1 MSPRHGGP
9 GPQRRRTA
17 DATRRALVRRLNDHL
32 RRYWLGGR
40 VMVTVGVSALGP
52 RFLEAAL
59 AAVAAFDGFDGEND
73 PHGEHD
79 FGALTVMGERLLWKV
94 DYYDAAMTGGS
105 PDPADPSVTT
115 RVLTVMLAH
124 EW

>member
-1 MSPRHGGP
+1 MSRGVPDG
-9 GPQRRRTA
+9 
-17 DATRRALVRRLNDHL
+17 TRRALVRRLNDQL

-40 VMVTVGVSALGP
+40 IMVTTGVSALGP

-59 AAVAAFDGFDGEND
+59 AAVATYDRFDHGND
-73 PHGEHD
+73 PYGEHD
-79 FGALTVMGERLLWKV
+79 FGALVVMGQPILFKIDHYNADLSG
-94 DYYDAAMTGGS
+94 AS

-115 RVLTVMLAH
+115 RVLTIMLAS

>member
-1 MSPRHGGP
+1 MSRGVPDGTSRP
-9 GPQRRRTA
+9 
-17 DATRRALVRRLNDHL
+17 LVRRLTDQL

-40 VMVTVGVSALGP
+40 VMVTTGVSALGP

-59 AAVAAFDGFDGEND
+59 AAVATYDRFDRDND
-73 PHGEHD
+73 PYGEHD
-79 FGALTVMGERLLWKV
+79 FGAVEVAGVRLFWAV
-94 DYYDAAMTGGS
+94 SYYNADLSGAS

-115 RVLTVMLAH
+115 RVLTIMLAS

>member
-1 MSPRHGGP
+1 MSRGVPDG
-9 GPQRRRTA
+9 
-17 DATRRALVRRLNDHL
+17 TRRALVRRLNDQL

-40 VMVTVGVSALGP
+40 VMVTTGVSALGP

-59 AAVAAFDGFDGEND
+59 AAVATYDRFDHDND
-73 PHGEHD
+73 PYGEHD
-79 FGALTVMGERLLWKV
+79 FGAVTVAGVRLFWKIDPYSV
-94 DYYDAAMTGGS
+94 DLSGAS

-115 RVLTVMLAH
+115 RVLTIMLAS